1 MQEIFNPTYLNIIR
15 AANYL
20 TALFFCYNFLYLL
33 NEVIISFLCTCVCG
47 SY

>member
-20 TALFFCYNFLYLL
+20 TALFF
-33 NEVIISFLCTCVCG
+33 VIIF
-47 SY
+47 YIY